1 MKVGNDIKDFQIEV
15 KTYASHQYAGASGD
29 FNPIHLDN
37 DFAKEVGLPG
47 LILHGLCSMAYVY
60 TGVMG
65 DKDPSKIKKLR
76 VRFKMP
82 VRPHDKLTVKGK
94 ITDIENN
101 LAGIDLVME
110 NQNNEPVITNGF
122 AVVEI

>member
-1 MKVGNDIKDFQIEV
+1 MKVGDDIKDFHIEV

-37 DFAKEVGLPG
+37 DFAKKVGLPG

-60 TGVMG
+60 RGVMG

-82 VRPHDKLTVKGK
+82 VRPHDKLTIKGK
-94 ITDIENN
+94 VTGIENN

-110 NQNNEPVITNGF
+110 NQNSEPVITNGF
-122 AVVEI
+122 AVVEV